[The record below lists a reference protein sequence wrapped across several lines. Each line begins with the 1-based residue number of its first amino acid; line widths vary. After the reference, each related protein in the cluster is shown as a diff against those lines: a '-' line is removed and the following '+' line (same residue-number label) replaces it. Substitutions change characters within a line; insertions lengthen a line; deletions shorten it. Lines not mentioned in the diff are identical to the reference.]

1 MRIVLRISVVLCKR
15 GTIEDEIDVERGG
28 EEVAEGVDECT
39 QPMISQKVTHERL
52 DVLFTIG
59 PKSQGT
65 GKNKLL
71 LLKEGKK
78 KITERYLYG
87 LLWCG

>member
-1 MRIVLRISVVLCKR
+1 MH
-15 GTIEDEIDVERGG
+15 TANDNPERL
-28 EEVAEGVDECT
+28 
-39 QPMISQKVTHERL
+39 THERL

-65 GKNKLL
+65 FKNKLL
-71 LLKEGKK
+71 LLKERKEE
-78 KITERYLYG
+78 ITESYLYG